1 MAQPRARFDRSHH
14 NGRDAVADQ
23 IHHHLFKDAGEPR
36 QRFRPECGAQLLDGH
51 AVIVDPII
59 GLSRLEPASAAV
71 PAAAEKQQNEDEDD
85 EKCCLI
91 HIGLR
96 G

>member
-1 MAQPRARFDRSHH
+1 MTASSSQREGAVVHRLSTRSST
-14 NGRDAVADQ
+14 V
-23 IHHHLFKDAGEPR
+23 PYV
-36 QRFRPECGAQLLDGH
+36 DGH
-51 AVIVDPII
+51 AVILDPII

>member
-1 MAQPRARFDRSHH
+1 M
-14 NGRDAVADQ
+14 
-23 IHHHLFKDAGEPR
+23 
-36 QRFRPECGAQLLDGH
+36 
-51 AVIVDPII
+51 IVDPII